1 MNKIKII
8 SSFLALTM
16 TLSACSEKSEMTAGC
31 FNFSTPVINSNS
43 SDLEYIPVSHQTSDD
58 VGSSSQKSETQTS
71 KNEEVSSAPSKE
83 ASKTPSENSTQQAPS
98 KTASKKTD
106 SSQKPQKN
114 SSEENKSNTS
124 KENSSDKTSQE
135 TSSPNKDSS
144 SEKNETQSEE
154 PMDKPTENPVKSEP
168 ISSEI
173 QQNSSYDSTDYNTT
187 IPKGEIKAVWISYLD
202 LNTILKGKSEGEFR
216 SNIKY
221 AFSNIVNM
229 GLNTVIVQ
237 VRPFSDALYYSDI
250 FPMSHIVTGTEGVD
264 AGFDPLQIMID
275 YAHNYGLRLEAW
287 INPYRI
293 RNSGTKAEIS
303 ADNPMY
309 KIANKNNDHVFKYSG
324 GISYNPASEEARQLI
339 VDGVAEIVRK
349 YPVDGIH
356 FDDYFY
362 PTTESSIDAKSYN
375 EYQSNGGKLSLAD
388 FRRENVNILVRKV
401 YSTIKSINPKVTFG
415 ISPQGNMDIN
425 YNSQYIDVEKWL
437 STPGYVDYICPQLYY
452 GFDNKQCPFKETLER
467 WNNMIRTDGVDL
479 YVGIA
484 SYKIGTEDKWA
495 GEKGKNEWINCDNM
509 MKKMVLNGRQC
520 SNYRGFFLF
529 RYDSLFNPSANLKNH
544 VAQEISNL
552 KSIIQH

>member
-16 TLSACSEKSEMTAGC
+16 TLSACSEKSKMTAGC
-31 FNFSTPVINSNS
+31 FNFSSPVINRNS
-43 SDLEYIPVSHQTSDD
+43 CDLEYIPVSHQTLDD
-58 VGSSSQKSETQTS
+58 VSSSSQKSETQTS
-71 KNEEVSSAPSKE
+71 KSEEVSSTVSKEVSKAPSE
-83 ASKTPSENSTQQAPS
+83 SSTQQLS
-98 KTASKKTD
+98 STTASTQTT
-106 SSQKPQKN
+106 SSQKPPKN
-114 SSEENKSNTS
+114 SSEETS
-124 KENSSDKTSQE
+124 QSSSSDKTSQE
-135 TSSPNKDSS
+135 TFSQNKESS
-144 SEKNETQSEE
+144 SEKIENQSEE
-154 PMDKPTENPVKSEP
+154 PMVKPTENPEKSQ
-168 ISSEI
+168 SSSNEI
-173 QQNSSYDSTDYNTT
+173 QQNSSYDSADYDTT
-187 IPKGEIKAVWISYLD
+187 IPNGELKAVWISYLD

-229 GLNTVIVQ
+229 GLNTIIVQ

-275 YAHNYGLRLEAW
+275 YAHSYGLRLEAW

-309 KIANKNNDHVFKYSG
+309 KIAGKNNDNVFKYSG
-324 GISYNPASEEARQLI
+324 GICYNPGSEEARQLI

-349 YPVDGIH
+349 YAVDGIH

-362 PTTESSIDAKSYN
+362 PTTESGIDAKSYN
-375 EYQSNGGKLSLAD
+375 EYQSKGGKLSLAD

-452 GFDNKQCPFKETLER
+452 GFDNKQCPFKETMDR
-467 WNNMIRTDGVDL
+467 WNNMIRADGVDL

-495 GEKGKNEWINCDNM
+495 GEKGINEWVNCGNM
-509 MKKMVLNGRQC
+509 MKKMVLSARQC
-520 SNYRGFFLF
+520 SNYKGFFLY

-544 VAQEISNL
+544 VTQEINNL